1 MLNEPLITA
10 PSAGAQGLRGTHLK
24 PKYRICSQI
33 HDRTSSSTMVG
44 KAKENQEAKLMMPP
58 LSGKRLEN
66 AGAC

>member
-24 PKYRICSQI
+24 PKYMICSQI

-44 KAKENQEAKLMMPP
+44 KAKENQEAKLMTPP